1 MARQQQAVQV
11 IAIGPDVEDVMLR
24 MRIGA
29 VGNKIVKIDL
39 EDNNLKPRHRTLT
52 KLLLKMLRMPP
63 QQVPIC

>member
-1 MARQQQAVQV
+1 MARRQQAVRA
-11 IAIGPDVEDVMLR
+11 IAIGPDVEDAMLR

-39 EDNNLKPRHRTLT
+39 EDNNLKPLHRMQT